1 MKDEG
6 TSPGKLLTLKMEE
19 KCTMNFVC
27 SELSSNLFQKLYDQK
42 KSSRFC
48 DITLYVN
55 NKIIKAHRIV
65 LACSSPYFD
74 SILKHHKIMREQ
86 LTVNCLNSEIFNAI
100 VNYMYTGELTVEHSN
115 VEELLKLADHFIIHK
130 IVEYCIEFLGT
141 KLNIDNCL
149 FTYFLTKRF
158 KLKHLGNIVENWI
171 ASHIDEVC
179 KGEEI
184 MQLNSSQLKDFF
196 ENKCFI
202 LSTTKALT
210 VLSQWVLVDIEKREK
225 EFDRLIKCFPTH
237 VLEPVEVFKHLDTCI
252 LYNRSDICTF
262 RFLDYLFQNN
272 WMLSN
277 FKARY
282 DTLHPRF
289 GQTPPE
295 KLNENDPKTNK
306 VDVSEKVETFP
317 QNQVIPVRVKVR
329 LKNRRQLILKKLML
343 FGLRPSLRMAALKM
357 LNCKKN
363 KYILKELEEEAEEN
377 TEEKIGIKCPICF
390 ASIND
395 SLLLEQ
401 HLALSH
407 SKDVTYKCSICSF
420 VCQYHGDY
428 LNHMKTH
435 FSGPPFKCDY
445 CETTTDQISKLI
457 AHRSQHLEESIFQC
471 TFCSFKCR
479 QKQNFVSHLKVHTPE
494 KSYKCDSCT
503 KTFRFKQSL
512 DTHML
517 THSNEKTLTC
527 DSCGFHTKFL
537 SHMIAHKRIH
547 AVHVK

>member
-1 MKDEG
+1 MDN
-6 TSPGKLLTLKMEE
+6 
-19 KCTMNFVC
+19 KCTMNFLC
-27 SELSSNLFQKLYDQK
+27 SELSSSMFQKLYEQK

-55 NKIIKAHRIV
+55 NKIIKAHRNV

-74 SILKHHKIMREQ
+74 SILKHHKVIKEHI
-86 LTVNCLNSEIFNAI
+86 TINCLNSEIFNSV
-100 VNYMYTGELTVEHSN
+100 VNYMYTGEITVEHSN
-115 VEELLKLADHFIIHK
+115 VEELLKLADYFIMNK

-171 ASHIDEVC
+171 INHLDEIC
-179 KGEEI
+179 KREEI
-184 MQLNSSQLKDFF
+184 LQLTTSQLRDFF
-196 ENKCFI
+196 ENKCFL
-202 LSTTKALT
+202 LSTSKALNI
-210 VLSQWVLVDIEKREK
+210 LSQWVLVNMEKREK
-225 EFDRLIKCFPTH
+225 EFDGLIKCFPTH
-237 VLEPVEVFKHLDTCI
+237 ILEPVEVFKHLDTCI
-252 LYNRSDICTF
+252 LYNKSDLCTY

-277 FKARY
+277 FKTKY
-282 DTLHPRF
+282 DALHVRF
-289 GQTPPE
+289 GQSPSE
-295 KLNENDPKTNK
+295 KMNDPDYKNDRIT
-306 VDVSEKVETFP
+306 V
-317 QNQVIPVRVKVR
+317 NQKSDSTLNQITPVRVKVKI
-329 LKNRRQLILKKLML
+329 KNRKQLILKKLML

-357 LNCKKN
+357 LSCKKN
-363 KYILKELEEEAEEN
+363 KYTLKELEEEAEDI
-377 TEEKIGIKCPICF
+377 EEKIGIKCPICF

-407 SKDVTYKCSICSF
+407 SKDVTYKCGICSF

-435 FSGPPFKCDY
+435 FNGPPFKCDF
-445 CETTTDQISKLI
+445 CDNTTDQISKLI
-457 AHRSQHLEESIFQC
+457 SHRAQHLEESIFQC

-479 QKQNFVSHLKVHTPE
+479 QKQNFVSHLKIHTPE
-494 KSYKCDSCT
+494 KTYKCDSCT

-512 DTHML
+512 ETHLL
-517 THSNEKTLTC
+517 THSSEKTLTC
-527 DSCGFHTKFL
+527 ESCGFHTKFL

-547 AVHVK
+547 TGLSFYFALS